1 MIKSQYIFEN
11 NDDEKNVSEDREFQV
26 KKYFY
31 FQQLILDHFL
41 NKNSS
46 SMDDLEFLENS
57 AYFQSL
63 NSEVYVCF

>member
-31 FQQLILDHFL
+31 FQ
-41 NKNSS
+41 
-46 SMDDLEFLENS
+46 
-57 AYFQSL
+57 
-63 NSEVYVCF
+63 